1 MSKESKIMLKA
12 GSYHTLEVNRI
23 SDFGLFLIDP
33 DGEEVLLPN
42 RFVSLENK
50 VGDMLDVF
58 VYHDSEDRLVASTE
72 HPKATVGEVAFL
84 RVVDKTI
91 HGAFLEWGLMGKD
104 LFLPNRNQV
113 GGVNIDQKTL
123 VYVYRDNITG
133 RAVATNKINGLIRN
147 EDIDLKIKQKV
158 KITLALA
165 LPMGYRVVIENKYWG
180 MLYRNQIF
188 KSVSV
193 GDTFEGY
200 VIKITEDNRIDV
212 SLQQQGYDQVKAS
225 ADELVDMLKQN
236 GGMLALD
243 DSSSPEQVHIHTG
256 MSKKVFKRSI
266 GYLLKRGELEIMPG
280 GGIRLVSK

>member
-1 MSKESKIMLKA
+1 MLEA
-12 GSYHTLEVNRI
+12 GSYHTLEVGRI
-23 SDFGLFLIDP
+23 SDFGLYLIDQ

-72 HPKATVGEVAFL
+72 HPKAAVGEVAFL

-113 GGVNIDQKTL
+113 GAVNIDQKTL
-123 VYVYRDNITG
+123 IYVYRDNITG
-133 RAVATNKINGLIRN
+133 RAVATNKLNGLIRN
-147 EDIDLKIKQKV
+147 EDIDLRIKQKV
-158 KITLALA
+158 KMTLALA

-188 KSVSV
+188 KSVNI
-193 GDTFEGY
+193 GDTVEGY

-212 SLQQQGYDQVKAS
+212 SLQQQGYDQVKVS
-225 ADELVDMLKQN
+225 ADELVSMLKDN
-236 GGMLALD
+236 GGMLSLD
-243 DSSSPEQVHIHTG
+243 DSSSPEQVHLHTG
-256 MSKKVFKRSI
+256 MSKKVFKRSV
-266 GYLLKRGELEIMPG
+266 GYLLKKGELEIMQN
-280 GGIRLVSK
+280 GGIRLIKK